1 MQTKDDMPEDAGF
14 RAPVNAVYDTIDFF
28 GKKVR
33 EIEITSPYRSFDSEK
48 EHVFSIY
55 TTAEGSNGLTE
66 IPEVGTP
73 VNGVV
78 YFQGKMRHEINDT
91 ERPSTKLHSFDATGE
106 DGCKSVFSY
115 DCDPQDVGQPMSEE
129 ECEAFAKEVFHKQF
143 EGSIILRKYDKSD
156 NPNMPDFYT
165 YRNRDFWVKPDVN
178 YQASSLFE
186 NEDVTIGL
194 YRHYSTSHLAVMAY
208 ITLYDENGNQC
219 QWLKGQRYTA
229 KFHYGSMTPGIKME
243 ILPQLT
249 HDELVEILYN
259 SYKNLRLVHLSRY
272 LHKDLD
278 FRSPALADP
287 MISSKEFLARTEAVN
302 ERIKKEDNGYLK
314 PTLVTDSEEGS
325 YITLEYSTCEKNEV
339 RVEARDGQIISIN
352 ITTIRNDD

>member
-1 MQTKDDMPEDAGF
+1 
-14 RAPVNAVYDTIDFF
+14 
-28 GKKVR
+28 
-33 EIEITSPYRSFDSEK
+33 
-48 EHVFSIY
+48 
-55 TTAEGSNGLTE
+55 
-66 IPEVGTP
+66 
-73 VNGVV
+73 
-78 YFQGKMRHEINDT
+78 
-91 ERPSTKLHSFDATGE
+91 
-106 DGCKSVFSY
+106 
-115 DCDPQDVGQPMSEE
+115 
-129 ECEAFAKEVFHKQF
+129 
-143 EGSIILRKYDKSD
+143 
-156 NPNMPDFYT
+156 
-165 YRNRDFWVKPDVN
+165 
-178 YQASSLFE
+178 
-186 NEDVTIGL
+186 
-194 YRHYSTSHLAVMAY
+194 MAY